1 MWKLIHNCYDF
12 EAGNGQIDLP
22 SPLISKS
29 THIWFEIGA
38 LHTTQGSAELLHGS
52 DHDMLRASTIKTIP
66 RVPSLTEGTP
76 RGTHLSM
83 EATPR
88 WGFQNLKQLGED
100 TQTHNGCP
108 NPKSPQW
115 VFFCTTPLFSL
126 STTPSSFFP
135 SDGLLP
141 HSHRHSLP
149 LSLSL
154 HMAPLSPAAN
164 LSLSSPPLVAIHL
177 TGTGSALPRPFF
189 ASAWRDAAAMASSG
203 RGVVVDGKRR
213 AKAAPH

>member
-38 LHTTQGSAELLHGS
+38 LHTTQGSAELLLGS

-66 RVPSLTEGTP
+66 RVPSITEGTP

-141 HSHRHSLP
+141 HSRRHSLP
-149 LSLSL
+149 LSLSPSTRRL
-154 HMAPLSPAAN
+154 SLPPPISPCLPRRLSPSTSSAPDLLCHA
-164 LSLSSPPLVAIHL
+164 LSLPPHG
-177 TGTGSALPRPFF
+177 GTQWPWRAVVG
-189 ASAWRDAAAMASSG
+189 AWW
-203 RGVVVDGKRR
+203 
-213 AKAAPH
+213 